1 MTRHSPMIYRS
12 KSIKTMAKKK
22 IYKYQ
27 GREYVEV
34 PSPAPVCDGCIFEF
48 HEIGKDCSN
57 IGHPECV
64 GKFREDGQDVVFR
77 YRNAKVKQP
86 KQNSNG
92 KDTGTSAGTRGKRR
106 SKD

>member
-1 MTRHSPMIYRS
+1 
-12 KSIKTMAKKK
+12 
-22 IYKYQ
+22 
-27 GREYVEV
+27 
-34 PSPAPVCDGCIFEF
+34 
-48 HEIGKDCSN
+48 
-57 IGHPECV
+57 
-64 GKFREDGQDVVFR
+64 VVFR